1 MQHIILDTN
10 VFVTALMSR
19 RGASYKLLSLVGTGL
34 FEMSLSVPLVLEY
47 EDAAKRYIGDKI
59 ALSAEE
65 IDDIID
71 YLCKVSRHQ
80 KIFYLWRP
88 TLKDP
93 RDDFVLELAVNAGAK
108 TIITYNKRDF
118 QGAVHFDVSIQTPKD
133 FLEQIGALS

>member
-1 MQHIILDTN
+1 MKYIILDTN
-10 VFVTALMSR
+10 VFVTALMSK
-19 RGASYKLLSLVGTGL
+19 RGASYKLLSLLGTGL

-47 EDAAKRYIGDKI
+47 EDAAKRYVGSKI
-59 ALSAEE
+59 VLSTEE

-71 YLCKVSRHQ
+71 YLCKVSHHQ

-118 QGAVHFDVSIQTPKD
+118 QGAEHFDVSIQTPKD
-133 FLEQIGALS
+133 FLEQIGALP